1 MTRYVITS
9 AHHAHLGAIGSVIEL
24 SAKEHGLTPHAAYL
38 REAGMDASPNKP
50 AVVTVRRKRKQ
61 KL

>member
-24 SAKEHGLTPHAAYL
+24 DGRQHAQTPHAAYL

-50 AVVTVRRKRKQ
+50 AVVTVRGKRKQ